1 FLDQGEMRN
10 PAFRLS
16 HVLGDL
22 AAKADD
28 LDRLVLARRAGTA
41 VRDRPAIVE
50 QISVEI
56 GVADAVARR
65 FHLSEVDAQITR
77 PGTDGWRSEHMHMAG
92 FTLRDLRFD
101 ARLRSRSGSGRRSC
115 FDVLRKRGDRE

>member
-1 FLDQGEMRN
+1 LVHHRSSVLERGDVEFLDQGEMRN

-65 FHLSEVDAQITR
+65 FHLSEIDAQITR
-77 PGTDGWRSEHMHMAG
+77 PGTDGWRSEHM
-92 FTLRDLRFD
+92 
-101 ARLRSRSGSGRRSC
+101 
-115 FDVLRKRGDRE
+115 